1 MTDLK
6 DSYDHLIIGGGIAA
20 DAAARA
26 IRQADEDASIAI
38 LSADPHAP
46 VYRPA
51 LSKDLW
57 TGEDPDP
64 DSQDLGTAAATGAE
78 LFTSTLV
85 TELLPASHT
94 AVTARGQRVHYRK
107 ALLAT
112 GSSHRHLPGVHD
124 SRVLSL
130 RTVGDY
136 RHLRTLATDGAR
148 VVVVG
153 GGFLGTE
160 IAAALTRTGAEV
172 TLAHGGTRILEHMLP
187 GSLTSHL
194 EQVFTEHGIE
204 LVGGF
209 RLAGISADA
218 TLTLHAANRE
228 TLTADAVVLGL
239 GAQPAT
245 TLAEHAGIFTDR
257 GYVVVDPHLRTSSPD
272 VFAAGDVVLYDDAL
286 LGRRHVEHVD
296 HAEASGA
303 VAGANMTR
311 PEEEREEY
319 THTPLFF
326 SDLFEDGYEAVGR
339 LDSSLEMR
347 EVWDEE
353 HRAAVVHYL
362 DEGVVEGVLLWNT
375 WDSVPAARELIAQ
388 SQAGDLYIDALESR
402 IRPGGA

>member
-1 MTDLK
+1 MTDPK
-6 DSYDHLIIGGGIAA
+6 DSYDHVIIGGGIAA

-26 IRQADEDASIAI
+26 IRAEDETASIAI
-38 LSADPHAP
+38 LSADAHAP

-64 DSQDLGTAAATGAE
+64 TSQDLGTAEAAGAE
-78 LFTSTLV
+78 LFTSTVV
-85 TELLPASHT
+85 TELLPSSRT
-94 AVTARGQRVHYRK
+94 VVTARGERIHYRT

-112 GSSHRHLPGVHD
+112 GSVPRRLPEVGD
-124 SRVLSL
+124 RRVAYL

-136 RHLRTLATDGAR
+136 RHLRSLAVDGAR
-148 VVVVG
+148 LVVVG
-153 GGFLGTE
+153 GGYIGTE
-160 IAAALTRTGAEV
+160 VAAALTRTGAEV
-172 TLAHGGTRILEHMLP
+172 TLAHGGERILEHMFP
-187 GSLTSHL
+187 TSITSHL
-194 EQVFTEHGIE
+194 EQVFTEKGVE

-209 RLAGISADA
+209 RLEDVTAGESLALRAEDGR
-218 TLTLHAANRE
+218 TLE
-228 TLTADAVVLGL
+228 ADAVVLGL
-239 GAQPAT
+239 GARPDT
-245 TLAEHAGIFTDR
+245 FLAAQAGIDTDR
-257 GYVVVDPHLRTSSPD
+257 ELVIVDPHLRTSAPD

-303 VAGANMTR
+303 LAGKNMTR
-311 PEEEREEY
+311 PEAEREEY
-319 THTPLFF
+319 EHTPLFF
-326 SDLFEDGYEAVGR
+326 SDLFDDGYEAVGR

-388 SQAGDLYIDALESR
+388 SQAGDLYIDVLENR

>member
-1 MTDLK
+1 
-6 DSYDHLIIGGGIAA
+6 
-20 DAAARA
+20 
-26 IRQADEDASIAI
+26 
-38 LSADPHAP
+38 
-46 VYRPA
+46 
-51 LSKDLW
+51 
-57 TGEDPDP
+57 
-64 DSQDLGTAAATGAE
+64 
-78 LFTSTLV
+78 
-85 TELLPASHT
+85 
-94 AVTARGQRVHYRK
+94 
-107 ALLAT
+107 
-112 GSSHRHLPGVHD
+112 
-124 SRVLSL
+124 
-130 RTVGDY
+130 
-136 RHLRTLATDGAR
+136 
-148 VVVVG
+148 
-153 GGFLGTE
+153 
-160 IAAALTRTGAEV
+160 
-172 TLAHGGTRILEHMLP
+172 MLP
-187 GSLTSHL
+187 DSLTSHL

-257 GYVVVDPHLRTSSPD
+257 GYVVVDPHLRTSSAD

-326 SDLFEDGYEAVGR
+326 SDLFDDGYEAVGR

>member
-1 MTDLK
+1 MSDPR

-26 IRQADEDASIAI
+26 IREADEEASIAI

-64 DSQDLGTAAATGAE
+64 HGQDLGTAAATGAD
-78 LFTSTLV
+78 LFTSTVV
-85 TELLPASHT
+85 TQLLPASRT
-94 AVTARGQRVHYRK
+94 AVTARGERIHFRK

-112 GSSHRHLPGVHD
+112 GSSAHHLPGVHD
-124 SRVLSL
+124 PRVMTF

-136 RHLRTLATDGAR
+136 RHLRSLATEGAR

-153 GGFLGTE
+153 GGFIGTE
-160 IAAALTRTGAEV
+160 IAAALTAVGAEV

-187 GSLTSHL
+187 DSLTAHL
-194 EQVFTEHGIE
+194 EQVFAERGVA

-209 RLAGISADA
+209 RLAEVSADA
-218 TLTLHAANRE
+218 TLTLRAANRE

-239 GAQPAT
+239 GVHPAT
-245 TLAEHAGIFTDR
+245 SLAEQAGIFTDR
-257 GYVVVDPHLRTSSPD
+257 GFVVVDPHLRTSVPD

-303 VAGANMTR
+303 VAGRNMTR

-319 THTPLFF
+319 DRTPLFF
-326 SDLFEDGYEAVGR
+326 SDLFDDGYEAVGR

-347 EVWDEE
+347 EVWDQE
-353 HRAAVVHYL
+353 RTAAVVHYL
-362 DEGVVEGVLLWNT
+362 DDGVVEGVLLWNT
-375 WDSVPAARELIAQ
+375 WDAVPAARQLIAE
-388 SQAGDLYIDALESR
+388 SQAGDLDLDALESR
-402 IRPGGA
+402 IRPGS

>member
-1 MTDLK
+1 MTDPR

-26 IRQADEDASIAI
+26 IREADEEASIAI

-57 TGEDPDP
+57 TGEDADP
-64 DSQDLGTAAATGAE
+64 DGQDLGTAAATGAD
-78 LFTSTLV
+78 LFTSTVV
-85 TELLPASHT
+85 TQLLPASRT
-94 AVTARGQRVHYRK
+94 AITARGERIRFRT

-112 GSSHRHLPGVHD
+112 GSSAHHLPDVHD
-124 SRVLSL
+124 SRVMTF

-136 RHLRTLATDGAR
+136 RHLRSLATEGAR
-148 VVVVG
+148 IAVVG
-153 GGFLGTE
+153 GGFIGTE
-160 IAAALTRTGAEV
+160 IAAALTAVGAEV

-187 GSLTSHL
+187 DSLTGHL
-194 EQVFTEHGIE
+194 EQVFAERGVE

-209 RLAGISADA
+209 RLAEVSADA
-218 TLTLHAANRE
+218 TLTLRAANRE

-239 GAQPAT
+239 GVHPAT
-245 TLAEHAGIFTDR
+245 SLAEQAGIVTDR
-257 GYVVVDPHLRTSSPD
+257 GFVVVDPHLRTSAPD

-303 VAGANMTR
+303 VAGRNMTR

-319 THTPLFF
+319 DRTPLFF
-326 SDLFEDGYEAVGR
+326 SDLFDDGYEAVGR

-347 EVWDEE
+347 EVWNRE
-353 HRAAVVHYL
+353 RTAAVVHYL
-362 DEGVVEGVLLWNT
+362 DDGVVEGVLLWNT
-375 WDSVPAARELIAQ
+375 WDAVPAARQLIAE
-388 SQAGDLYIDALESR
+388 SQAGDLDLDALESR
-402 IRPGGA
+402 IRPGS

>member
-1 MTDLK
+1 M
-6 DSYDHLIIGGGIAA
+6 
-20 DAAARA
+20 
-26 IRQADEDASIAI
+26 
-38 LSADPHAP
+38 
-46 VYRPA
+46 
-51 LSKDLW
+51 
-57 TGEDPDP
+57 
-64 DSQDLGTAAATGAE
+64 
-78 LFTSTLV
+78 
-85 TELLPASHT
+85 
-94 AVTARGQRVHYRK
+94 
-107 ALLAT
+107 
-112 GSSHRHLPGVHD
+112 
-124 SRVLSL
+124 
-130 RTVGDY
+130 
-136 RHLRTLATDGAR
+136 
-148 VVVVG
+148 
-153 GGFLGTE
+153 
-160 IAAALTRTGAEV
+160 
-172 TLAHGGTRILEHMLP
+172 
-187 GSLTSHL
+187 
-194 EQVFTEHGIE
+194 
-204 LVGGF
+204 
-209 RLAGISADA
+209 
-218 TLTLHAANRE
+218 
-228 TLTADAVVLGL
+228 LGL

-326 SDLFEDGYEAVGR
+326 SDLFDDGYEAVGR

>member
-1 MTDLK
+1 MTDPQ

-26 IRQADEDASIAI
+26 IRKADGSASIGI
-38 LSADPHAP
+38 LSADPHGP

-64 DSQDLGTAAATGAE
+64 DSQDLGTAEATGAE
-78 LFTSTLV
+78 LFTSTVV
-85 TELLPASHT
+85 TQLLTASRT
-94 AVTARGQRVHYRK
+94 AVTARGERVHYRK

-112 GSSHRHLPGVHD
+112 GSGPRHLPGVTD
-124 SRVLSL
+124 PRVMCL

-136 RHLRTLATDGAR
+136 RHLRSLATDGAR

-153 GGFLGTE
+153 GGYIGTE
-160 IAAALTRTGAEV
+160 VAAALTRTGAEV
-172 TLAHGGTRILEHMLP
+172 TLAHGGTRILEHLLP
-187 GSLTSHL
+187 DSNTSRV
-194 EQVFTEHGIE
+194 EEAFTAHGVE

-209 RLAGISADA
+209 RLADISADA
-218 TLTLHAANRE
+218 TLTLRAAHRG

-245 TLAEHAGIFTDR
+245 YLAARAGIYTDR
-257 GYVVVDPHLRTSSPD
+257 DLVVVDPHLRTSSPD
-272 VFAAGDVVLYDDAL
+272 VFAAGDIVLYDDAL

-303 VAGANMTR
+303 VAGRNMTL
-311 PEEEREEY
+311 PEEERVEY
-319 THTPLFF
+319 TRTPLFF

-339 LDSSLEMR
+339 LDTSLEMR
-347 EVWDEE
+347 EVWNEE
-353 HRAAVVHYL
+353 GTAAVVHYL

-375 WDSVPAARELIAQ
+375 WDSVPAARQVIAD
-388 SQAGDLYIDALESR
+388 SQAGDLDLDALEGR
-402 IRPGGA
+402 IRPGS